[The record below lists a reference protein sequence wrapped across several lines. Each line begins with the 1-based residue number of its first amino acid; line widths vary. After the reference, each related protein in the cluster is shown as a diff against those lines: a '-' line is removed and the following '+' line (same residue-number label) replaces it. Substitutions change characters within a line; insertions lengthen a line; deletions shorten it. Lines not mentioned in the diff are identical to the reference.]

1 MSNKVAVITGGSSG
15 IGKATAEYFAE
26 QEYEVYELSRSGKGG
41 KDIIHITADVTDEK
55 SLKDALDQIF
65 TKSGRIDVFVNN
77 AGFGIS
83 GAVEHTPIET
93 AKKQFDVNFF
103 GMASATRLA
112 LPYVKVKSGI
122 IINVSS
128 VAATLAIPFQAY
140 YSAAKAAINAFTA
153 ALALEVKPFGVRVTA
168 LMPGDIAT
176 GFTAVRE
183 KIDGEGYGERITRSV
198 AQMEKD
204 EINGMK
210 PKFIAEQIF
219 KLSLIKNPRP
229 LYTAGI
235 KYRFFVWLSKFLPSR
250 LVAKILGAMYAK

>member
-1 MSNKVAVITGGSSG
+1 MSNMVAVITGGSSG

-41 KDIIHITADVTDEK
+41 KDVIHITADVTDEQ
-55 SLKDALDQIF
+55 SLVNAFNEICSR
-65 TKSGRIDVFVNN
+65 SGRIDVLVNN

-103 GMASATRLA
+103 GTALVTKIA
-112 LPYVKVKSGI
+112 LPYLKIKGGI

-128 VAATLAIPFQAY
+128 VAAALAIPFQAY
-140 YSAAKAAINAFTA
+140 YSAAKAAINAFSS

-183 KIDGEGYGERITRSV
+183 KIDGEGYGERIERSV
-198 AQMEKD
+198 SQMEKD
-204 EINGMK
+204 EKNGMK

-219 KLSLIKNPRP
+219 RLSQIKNPRP
-229 LYTAGI
+229 LYTAGF
-235 KYRFFVWLSKFLPSR
+235 KYKFFVWLSKILPSK